1 MMDNIIEGQ
10 YRRISLNSIEN
21 EEYELNNDNIGEI
34 QILQFNRDI
43 SKNYKVLLELSKEAM
58 IGFGIS
64 LIRLEEGLPEN
75 YDIRIEPLG
84 SNCANQPMGFFLT
97 PNSPELFIYGKEFG
111 YLKENLI
118 NITNNKIIKNEC
130 ISKKDVDFL
139 VDLEWDDDYYEIY
152 NIGFNNI
159 AKIRVYEDENEITS
173 RCDIVFRLS
182 KSAFLGLGTSLIRIA
197 HKYKEEDFYL
207 SSPEIQNQK
216 LGFYLTNKSIALE
229 IKCKNLNNI
238 HYYDKN
244 MK

>member
-10 YRRISLNSIEN
+10 YRRISLNSLEY
-21 EEYELNNDNIGEI
+21 EEYEFNYDNIGEI
-34 QILQFNRDI
+34 QTLNFNRDI
-43 SKNYKVLLELSKEAM
+43 SKNYKMVLEMSKEAM

-84 SNCANQPMGFFLT
+84 SNCANQSMGFFLT
-97 PNSPELFIYGKEFG
+97 PDSPELFIYGKEYG
-111 YLKENLI
+111 CLKENLI
-118 NITNNKIIKNEC
+118 DITNNKKIKNEC
-130 ISKKDVDFL
+130 ISKKNVDFL

-159 AKIRVYEDENEITS
+159 ANIKVYEDENEITS
-173 RCDIVFRLS
+173 QCDIVLRLS

-207 SSPEIQNQK
+207 ISPVEQNQK
-216 LGFYLTNKSIALE
+216 LGLYLTNKSIALE
-229 IKCKNLNNI
+229 IKCKSLNNAF
-238 HYYDKN
+238 YYDKN
-244 MK
+244 IK